1 MYILS
6 VLASPL
12 RRSAIAVLALLLSG
26 SVSWA
31 EEGPEPKLAKAI
43 EVLEAIQDIPE
54 QAIPPSLLSNAH
66 GIAVIPEVIKV
77 GFIVGGRHGKGV
89 VSIRQEDGSWSRPGF
104 IELRGGS
111 VGWQVGAQSSDVV
124 LVFKNAQGVRDIAEG
139 KVTLGTDAAIAA
151 GPVGRQASAETDTDL
166 KAEIY
171 SYSRSRGL
179 FAGISL
185 AGSSIREDVDA
196 NDAFYVQPGIKLA
209 DIFSGKDLGTPGN
222 APEFMHLLSRIAPL
236 AE

>member
-1 MYILS
+1 MHALFALHSFRFSI
-6 VLASPL
+6 
-12 RRSAIAVLALLLSG
+12 ALLVALVVLVPPSQ
-26 SVSWA
+26 A

-43 EVLEAIQDIPE
+43 EVLKAIQDIPE
-54 QAIPPSLLSNAH
+54 EAIPPSLLANAH

-111 VGWQVGAQSSDVV
+111 VGWQVGAQSSDVI

-139 KVTLGTDAAIAA
+139 KITLGTDAAIAA
-151 GPVGRQASAETDTDL
+151 GPIGRQASAETDTEL

-179 FAGISL
+179 FAGLSL

-196 NDAFYVQPGIKLA
+196 NDAFYAQPGIKLA
-209 DIFSGKDLGTPGN
+209 DIFSGKDLGTPAN
-222 APEFMHLLSRIAPL
+222 APEFMELLSRIAPL